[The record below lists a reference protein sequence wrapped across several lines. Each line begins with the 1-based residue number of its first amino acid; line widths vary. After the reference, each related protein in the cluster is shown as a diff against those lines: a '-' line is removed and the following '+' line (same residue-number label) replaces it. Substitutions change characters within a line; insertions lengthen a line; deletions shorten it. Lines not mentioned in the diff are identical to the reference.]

1 MLEQKMNH
9 ISTLSLEKYSKT
21 AMEMELEINDRP
33 PKKKKCYGRGSCILL
48 TT

>member
-33 PKKKKCYGRGSCILL
+33 PKKENVMEEGHVFY
-48 TT
+48 